1 MNRVKF
7 IRVNIMKDKE
17 VEEAV
22 EKSVAWTKETGAI
35 LGGVVNCAGTGA
47 PSRVSSALLLS
58 SYSQKLRSLT
68 LTI

>member
-1 MNRVKF
+1 
-7 IRVNIMKDKE
+7 MKDKE

-22 EKSVAWTKETGAI
+22 EKSVAWTKETGAV

-47 PSRVSSALLLS
+47 PSRVGSALFLS
-58 SYSQKLRSLT
+58 LYSQKWGFLT